1 MPIIRVGEKQISY
14 WIGRGRPSD
23 GRDPILFIHGAG
35 GGQFVWSYQKA
46 FFEKDFN
53 PIIID
58 LPGHGA
64 SGGEGESEIQP
75 YAEHIYSFIRTLNL
89 RKSYLVGHSLGG
101 AIAQRVAL
109 THPDAVKGVV
119 LVATGARLKVLPLI
133 LEGIKGNFEETIK
146 KITQF
151 AYSRK
156 ASSEYIERGISELMR
171 CPPDV
176 LYGDFLACD
185 RFNLMNEL
193 EEIHVPTLI
202 LCGQEDGLTP
212 VKYSEFLHSRIKDSK
227 LAIIPEAGHMVMM
240 EQPKAFNE
248 KSREFLTLPTLS
260 DN

>member
-1 MPIIRVGEKQISY
+1 MPIVRIGEKQIGY
-14 WIGRGRPSD
+14 WIGKGKLSD
-23 GRDPILFIHGAG
+23 ARETILFIHGAG

-53 PIIID
+53 PIILD

-64 SGGEGESEIQP
+64 SGEEGESEIQS
-75 YAEHIYSFIRTLNL
+75 YAEHIYSFIRALNL
-89 RKSYLVGHSLGG
+89 PKSYLVGHSMGG
-101 AIAQRVAL
+101 AIAQMLAL
-109 THPDAVKGVV
+109 THSDAIKGVV
-119 LVATGARLKVLPLI
+119 LVATGARLKVLPVI
-133 LEGIKGNFEETIK
+133 LEGIKKNFEETIQ

-156 ASSEYIERGISELMR
+156 ASPELIERGISELMR

-185 RFNLMNEL
+185 RFNLMNEV
-193 EEIHVPTLI
+193 ERIHVPTLI

-240 EQPKAFNE
+240 EEPGAFNE
-248 KSREFLTLPTLS
+248 KIREFLESANPV
-260 DN
+260 